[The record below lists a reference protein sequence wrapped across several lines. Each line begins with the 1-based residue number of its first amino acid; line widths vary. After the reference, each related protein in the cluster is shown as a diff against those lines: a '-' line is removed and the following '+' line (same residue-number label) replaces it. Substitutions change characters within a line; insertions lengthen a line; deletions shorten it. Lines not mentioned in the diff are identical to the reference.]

1 MPDRF
6 DDIRADAACCA
17 REYDTD
23 KEKDSSLTDD
33 WKAGKLE
40 KCKRYWVKSPL
51 SLETKPAFLYNDN
64 SFDVDGTIY
73 PNNYD
78 LEVLASCDYDH
89 FVELTEKVKSQDEE
103 LQRLNQLIDS
113 QQQTNKAIG
122 KKLIKLCELLKECNN
137 ELKILRM
144 LSLPIA
150 SKEALAECDELLTRI
165 NAVLGESE
173 E

>member
-1 MPDRF
+1 MG
-6 DDIRADAACCA
+6 
-17 REYDTD
+17 
-23 KEKDSSLTDD
+23 LTDD

-103 LQRLNQLIDS
+103 LQQLKEEKDKWAYQCGKSDAEKWES
-113 QQQTNKAIG
+113 QRGNTH
-122 KKLIKLCELLKECNN
+122 LRTLLKECKEQLEYHS
-137 ELKILRM
+137 ELIFCELEGCDKGKI
-144 LSLPIA
+144 
-150 SKEALAECDELLTRI
+150 KFKNLLTRI
-165 NAVLGESE
+165 NAAIGESE
-173 E
+173 GK